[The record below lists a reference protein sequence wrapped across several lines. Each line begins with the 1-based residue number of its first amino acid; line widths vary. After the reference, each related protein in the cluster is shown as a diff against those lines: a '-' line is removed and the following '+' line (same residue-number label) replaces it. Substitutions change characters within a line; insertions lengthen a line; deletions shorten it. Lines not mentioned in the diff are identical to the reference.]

1 VSGTGE
7 AGATVT
13 VRAADGT
20 ILGTALVAA
29 NGTYAVVLSTP
40 QLDSQVLS
48 VSQADAIGNISP
60 STTVTALDQTPPGAP
75 VAAVSVDGTT
85 LTGTGEIGATVTVTD
100 PVGIVLGTV
109 PVGADGSFT
118 ATLTPALT

>member
-1 VSGTGE
+1 M
-7 AGATVT
+7 
-13 VRAADGT
+13 
-20 ILGTALVAA
+20 
-29 NGTYAVVLSTP
+29 
-40 QLDSQVLS
+40 
-48 VSQADAIGNISP
+48 SQADAIGNISP

-100 PVGIVLGTV
+100 PVGIVLATV

-118 ATLTPALT
+118 VTLTPPLTNGQLLTLTRADAAGNISVPGNAAAPDLIPNDTPGAPTAPWPSMAAA